1 MIKLIK
7 NVEIYSPEYLGLK
20 DILIANNKIA
30 GIYDNFTISKE
41 SPNIID
47 VIDVIDGKGKIAVPG
62 FIDSHVHIIG
72 GGGEGGFKTRT
83 PEIALTSIIDGGVTT
98 IVGCLGTDGI
108 CRDMRTLLAKVY
120 ALEQQGINA
129 YCYTGSYEFPVKKT
143 LTNSVKEDIVLIDK
157 IIGVG
162 EIALSDHRSSQG
174 SFQDFVNLVA
184 QARVAGLLAGKGGI
198 VNVHLGAGARMM
210 DYIFKLFNQTEIPP
224 DQILP
229 THINRNSKLL
239 NEGLKLIN
247 KGGYVDL
254 TTSSNPDYLE
264 DDEYRAADALIYLLE
279 NKADIS
285 KITFSSD
292 ANGSMPVFDENG
304 ILIGISIGLV
314 STLFREVKYAITK
327 GIKMQ
332 EAIKVITLNPA
343 TVLGLKTKGMI
354 AKNMD
359 ADIILLDND
368 LEIDTVISN
377 GKILKQNKEN
387 IIKGFFE

>member
-7 NVEIYSPEYLGLK
+7 NVEIYSPDYLGLK
-20 DILIANNKIA
+20 DILIANNKIV
-30 GIYDNFTISKE
+30 GIYDNFIIGE
-41 SPNIID
+41 DICNIINIID
-47 VIDVIDGKGKIAVPG
+47 GIGKIAVPG

-83 PEIALTSIIDGGVTT
+83 PEITLESIIDGGVTT

-108 CRDMRTLLAKVY
+108 CRDMRALLAKVY
-120 ALEQQGINA
+120 SLEQQGINS
-129 YCYTGSYEFPVKKT
+129 YCYTGSYEFPIKKT
-143 LTNSVKEDIVLIDK
+143 LTNSVKEDIVLIEK

-184 QARVAGLLAGKGGI
+184 QARVAGLLAGKSGI

-210 DYIFKLFNQTEIPP
+210 DYIFRLFDETEIPP

-264 DDEYRAADALIYLLE
+264 EDEYRAADALIYLLE

-285 KITFSSD
+285 RITFSSD

-304 ILIGISIGLV
+304 ILIGIGIGLV

-327 GIKMQ
+327 GVKMDD
-332 EAIKVITLNPA
+332 ALRVITTNPA
-343 TVLGLKTKGMI
+343 TVLGLKTKGII

-359 ADIILLDND
+359 ADVILLDKN

-377 GKILKQNKEN
+377 GKILKKNKVN